1 MICVTVREKF
11 GLIVAIANAGT
22 GGGFVVPRGSDDE
35 QAAMDQAMDDIDLVF
50 FAVLGFSGCPSFS
63 TCEQPC
69 SVLQPCV
76 RTVNQ
81 SSIPLN
87 FCGLSQLATNCSLR

>member
-35 QAAMDQAMDDIDLVF
+35 QAAMDQAIDDIDLAFVQSW
-50 FAVLGFSGCPSFS
+50 ALADVQASLRASSHA
-63 TCEQPC
+63 PC
-69 SVLQPCV
+69 SNRAFAPCISQV
-76 RTVNQ
+76 FHG
-81 SSIPLN
+81 
-87 FCGLSQLATNCSLR
+87 FCGLSQLAINCSLR